1 MCNFARYLCEMLMEQ
16 FIYSDLSS
24 FYNFLFI
31 VALIGLVIFVTL
43 YYVDAGY
50 GKMRSEKWGP
60 AINNKIGWFL
70 MEMPVFLIVLYL
82 WAISPYTVTRRAP
95 YWVFLLIFEFHYFQ
109 RSFIFPF
116 LLKGKGQ
123 MPIVIMLLSVI
134 WNLMNGYI
142 QGFWLFHLAPKYF
155 PEMYTTAWLYDP
167 RFIIGTLIFIA
178 GWIINMHSDHVIRT
192 LRKPGDTNHYLPK
205 KGLYKYVTSA
215 NYFGEITEW
224 FGFAILTWS
233 FAGLLFWWFSCCNLV
248 PRANSIY
255 LKYEQEFP
263 NEFDRKKL
271 KRIIPFIY

>member
-1 MCNFARYLCEMLMEQ
+1 MQQ
-16 FIYSDLSS
+16 FIYSDLTS

-31 VALIGLVIFVTL
+31 IAVIGLVIFVTL

-50 GKMRSEKWGP
+50 GKMRSEKWGS

-82 WAISPYTVTRRAP
+82 WAISPYMVTRHAP

-116 LLKGKGQ
+116 ILKGKGQ
-123 MPIVIMLLSVI
+123 MPIIIMLLSVI

-142 QGFWLFHLAPKYF
+142 QGFWLFHLAPKYY
-155 PEMYTTAWLYDP
+155 PELYTVDWLYDP
-167 RFIIGTLIFIA
+167 RFIIGTIIFIT
-178 GWIINMHSDHVIRT
+178 GWIINMHSDHVIRN

-215 NYFGEITEW
+215 NYLGEITEW

-263 NEFDRKKL
+263 DEFDRKKL

>member
-1 MCNFARYLCEMLMEQ
+1 MEQ
-16 FIYSDLSS
+16 FLYSDLGT

-31 VALIGLVIFVTL
+31 VALIGLVVFVSL
-43 YYVDAGY
+43 YFVDAGY

-60 AINNKIGWFL
+60 TINNKVGWFM

-82 WAISPYTVTRRAP
+82 WAISPYTVTRQAP

-123 MPIVIMLLSVI
+123 MPIVIMLFSVI
-134 WNLMNGYI
+134 WNIVNGYI

-155 PEMYTTAWLYDP
+155 PEMYTVEWLTDP
-167 RFIIGTLIFIA
+167 RFIIGTIIFFT
-178 GWIINMHSDHVIRT
+178 GWVINMHSDHVIRH

-248 PRANSIY
+248 PRANAIY
-255 LKYEQEFP
+255 LKYEKEFP
-263 NEFDRKKL
+263 DEFDRKKL

>member
-1 MCNFARYLCEMLMEQ
+1 MHAIYVKMLMEQ

-82 WAISPYTVTRRAP
+82 WAISPYTVTRHAP

-178 GWIINMHSDHVIRT
+178 GWIINMHSDHVIRN